1 MYFLTTPTP
10 CYLLVKSALC
20 SSAPAI
26 GVIFNFILCIIGARI
41 LFLPLLH
48 FSVPRRHA
56 YAVYLPSFR
65 LSLSQWLIASSQ
77 HA

>member
-26 GVIFNFILCIIGARI
+26 EVIFNFILCIIGARI
-41 LFLPLLH
+41 LFLSLLH

-56 YAVYLPSFR
+56 MLFTCPPLDLVYHSG
-65 LSLSQWLIASSQ
+65 
-77 HA
+77 